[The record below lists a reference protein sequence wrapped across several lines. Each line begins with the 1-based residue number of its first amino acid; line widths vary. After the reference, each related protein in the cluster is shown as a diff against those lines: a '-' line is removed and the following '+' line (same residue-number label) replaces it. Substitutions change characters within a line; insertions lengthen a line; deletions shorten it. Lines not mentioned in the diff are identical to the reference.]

1 MQNFLLERLLMMF
14 IRSTHSNGFVQ
25 ALLRKLISLF
35 SYHYFTNKQLINSEG
50 LWFIESLPVGRS
62 ETLTL
67 TFKVPADAE
76 EGVEIEANADG
87 ITTTQHS

>member
-1 MQNFLLERLLMMF
+1 MPSFLLERLLMMF

-25 ALLRKLISLF
+25 ALLRKSIILH
-35 SYHYFTNKQLINSEG
+35 HYFTKQHVNSEG

-67 TFKVPADAE
+67 TFKVPADTKH
-76 EGVEIEANADG
+76 GVEIEAKADG
-87 ITTTQHS
+87 ITVTQHS

>member
-1 MQNFLLERLLMMF
+1 
-14 IRSTHSNGFVQ
+14 
-25 ALLRKLISLF
+25 
-35 SYHYFTNKQLINSEG
+35 

-76 EGVEIEANADG
+76 EGVEIEAKADG